1 VTGLAC
7 SDGPESEGN
16 TSRWRGFL
24 SRWRSA
30 MAVTGAAML
39 LGTTAFVPSGEI
51 LPQKFVQA
59 FVGQSKASSAF
70 VDVEASD
77 RRLEPS
83 EKNTIRLFRDNT
95 PSVVFINTFVD
106 RQDRLSLDIEQV
118 PQGSGSG
125 FVWDKQGHI
134 VTNFHVIRSAN
145 SASVA
150 LSDSAGKQ
158 TIYKAKLVGVDPDKD
173 TAVLKIDAQ
182 PEVLRP
188 IVRGRSSDLQVG
200 QMALA
205 IGNPFGLDH
214 SLTIG
219 VVSGLGRQTT
229 SPIGTPISNVIQ
241 TDAAINPGNSGGALL
256 DSQGALIGISG
267 GRPTDR

>member
-1 VTGLAC
+1 MALVRVFFGFVAKKKAYGKFSLFCMNGRKALWRARDALALVGLAASAAASDVRLIAVRHRLPAASCFVVVPPLPGSLRLAHATRDQEQACVVPRGTGTSAARLFHSTYRYGGGGPRHGVAGLAC

-30 MAVTGAAML
+30 LAVTGAAML
-39 LGTTAFVPSGEI
+39 LGSTAFVPSGEI

-59 FVGQSKASSAF
+59 IVGQSKASSAF

-134 VTNFHVIRSAN
+134 GNRFLR
-145 SASVA
+145 A
-150 LSDSAGKQ
+150 LPPRF
-158 TIYKAKLVGVDPDKD
+158 L
-173 TAVLKIDAQ
+173 
-182 PEVLRP
+182 
-188 IVRGRSSDLQVG
+188 
-200 QMALA
+200 
-205 IGNPFGLDH
+205 
-214 SLTIG
+214 
-219 VVSGLGRQTT
+219 
-229 SPIGTPISNVIQ
+229 
-241 TDAAINPGNSGGALL
+241 
-256 DSQGALIGISG
+256 
-267 GRPTDR
+267 

>member
-1 VTGLAC
+1 MNRCLFSFSKTKSFGSCSSCRVMFSTRARWRARVALVLVGLAAIAAASDGRLSAVRHRLAAVSGFVVAPPQPGSLRQGLCVVPRGTGTSAARLFHSTYRHGARGLRHGVTGLAC

-59 FVGQSKASSAF
+59 VVGQSKASSAF

-125 FVWDKQGHI
+125 FVWDTQGHI
-134 VTNFHVIRSAN
+134 GKRFLRALPPRFLRAQRS
-145 SASVA
+145 
-150 LSDSAGKQ
+150 
-158 TIYKAKLVGVDPDKD
+158 
-173 TAVLKIDAQ
+173 
-182 PEVLRP
+182 
-188 IVRGRSSDLQVG
+188 
-200 QMALA
+200 
-205 IGNPFGLDH
+205 
-214 SLTIG
+214 
-219 VVSGLGRQTT
+219 
-229 SPIGTPISNVIQ
+229 
-241 TDAAINPGNSGGALL
+241 
-256 DSQGALIGISG
+256 
-267 GRPTDR
+267 

>member
-1 VTGLAC
+1 MVPRGTGTSAARLFHSTYRYGAGGLRHGVAGLAC

-16 TSRWRGFL
+16 TFL

-30 MAVTGAAML
+30 LAVTGAAML
-39 LGTTAFVPSGEI
+39 LGTTAFAPSGEI
-51 LPQKFVQA
+51 LPQTFVQA
-59 FVGQSKASSAF
+59 IVGQTQASSAF

-134 VTNFHVIRSAN
+134 GDRSLR
-145 SASVA
+145 A
-150 LSDSAGKQ
+150 L
-158 TIYKAKLVGVDPDKD
+158 P
-173 TAVLKIDAQ
+173 
-182 PEVLRP
+182 PRFLR
-188 IVRGRSSDLQVG
+188 
-200 QMALA
+200 AL
-205 IGNPFGLDH
+205 P
-214 SLTIG
+214 
-219 VVSGLGRQTT
+219 
-229 SPIGTPISNVIQ
+229 P
-241 TDAAINPGNSGGALL
+241 
-256 DSQGALIGISG
+256 
-267 GRPTDR
+267 

>member
-1 VTGLAC
+1 MVRVFGRLKIDTNLAKNILFLLCMSGMRARLRARVALALAGLAASAAASYGRLGAVRHRLPAASSFVVVPPLPGSLRPAHRTRDQEQACMVPRGTGTSAARLFHSTYRYGAGGLRHGVAGLAC

-16 TSRWRGFL
+16 TFL

-30 MAVTGAAML
+30 LAVTGAAML
-39 LGTTAFVPSGEI
+39 LGTTAFAPSGEI

-59 FVGQSKASSAF
+59 IVGQTQASSAF

-125 FVWDKQGHI
+125 FVWDTQGHI
-134 VTNFHVIRSAN
+134 GKRFLRALPPRFLRAQRS
-145 SASVA
+145 
-150 LSDSAGKQ
+150 
-158 TIYKAKLVGVDPDKD
+158 
-173 TAVLKIDAQ
+173 
-182 PEVLRP
+182 
-188 IVRGRSSDLQVG
+188 
-200 QMALA
+200 
-205 IGNPFGLDH
+205 
-214 SLTIG
+214 
-219 VVSGLGRQTT
+219 
-229 SPIGTPISNVIQ
+229 
-241 TDAAINPGNSGGALL
+241 
-256 DSQGALIGISG
+256 
-267 GRPTDR
+267 